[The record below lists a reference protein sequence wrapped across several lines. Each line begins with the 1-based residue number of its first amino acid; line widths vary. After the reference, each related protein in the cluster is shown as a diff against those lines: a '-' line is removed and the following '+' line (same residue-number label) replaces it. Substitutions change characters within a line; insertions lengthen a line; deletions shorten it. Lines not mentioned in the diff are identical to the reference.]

1 MALCPEVKCWRVW
14 GRGFPTVSLLRG
26 GHGEGDALRRRLL
39 PLLRDRL
46 DLGEELHAGL
56 ACHHTATTHVSS
68 SLTQLFQVGK
78 VHSDALSG
86 KDQVAWD
93 REWRTVEI
101 QISCEGSLA
110 ACEGEEWQR
119 YWNWDI
125 DSHLN

>member
-1 MALCPEVKCWRVW
+1 MTMHIGCCRAYQSSFSLLESHGSMSRGEMLEGVGARV
-14 GRGFPTVSLLRG
+14 PAVSLLRG
-26 GHGEGDALRRRLL
+26 GHGEGDALRQRLL

-56 ACHHTATTHVSS
+56 A
-68 SLTQLFQVGK
+68 
-78 VHSDALSG
+78 
-86 KDQVAWD
+86 
-93 REWRTVEI
+93 VEI

>member
-1 MALCPEVKCWRVW
+1 MGLCPEVKCWRVW

-56 ACHHTATTHVSS
+56 A
-68 SLTQLFQVGK
+68 
-78 VHSDALSG
+78 
-86 KDQVAWD
+86 
-93 REWRTVEI
+93 VEI

-110 ACEGEEWQR
+110 ACEREEWQR